1 MRKRWIAIAMAICV
15 TLGSVASA
23 DGALFAAEAGTEF
36 VAETENDAE
45 TEALDPAENAG
56 EAVETVEPTENTEAS
71 AETQATETTEAT
83 EETTEPTETPEN
95 TEAPT
100 ESTGDTTETEGSEP
114 AENTEG
120 STESEVTETTESTE
134 PTETTEN
141 TEVVTETEK
150 ETETTEET
158 ETAEDTE
165 EETEMTEE
173 NEAAEDTEEATEEAE
188 RRRKKEDIKGNNHS
202 FSEALAISVNR
213 PVDGALESRDDEK
226 YYKFTLS
233 QAGYAKVNF
242 THQSVNNAN
251 ALWEIHL
258 YDNQY
263 KQLQH
268 RASTGKER
276 GTELAETGLPAGTYY
291 IKINGCSSWNWSDA
305 PYQLTVN
312 YTAASNWESEWND
325 SFETA
330 DSIGFGTAV
339 NGTVM
344 ESEDEDY
351 YKITVP
357 QAGYVKVN
365 FTHESVNSSDRLWG
379 ICLYN
384 DQYEQLQ
391 YRTSIGKERGTELT
405 EVGLAAG
412 TYYVKISV
420 GPDAWRTWSDT
431 LYKLTVNY
439 TAASNWESE
448 WNDSFETADGI
459 SSGKVI
465 SGTIMEENDVDYYK
479 ITIPKA
485 GYVKVKFTHE
495 SVNSSDRLWGIRLYN
510 DQYEQLQYRT
520 TVGTEQGV
528 SLTETG
534 LAAGTYYVKI
544 SVGPDAWRTWS
555 DKPYKLTLSYKSASD
570 WESEW
575 NDSFGTADSASVG
588 KTRKG
593 TIMESDD
600 VDYYKIKVSHS
611 GVLAVDFKHDS
622 VSSDKNLW
630 KVTIYNANYQEQASA
645 ASKGNAKSTTVS
657 SSVAAGTYY
666 VKVAKDYWG
675 DWSDSVYSVKFNQYF
690 SDAKVSLKASDGTG
704 AKLTWKKLSGA
715 SGYEIYRSTKKSGK
729 YEKIKTVTGGKTTS
743 YTDKKVTMGKTYYYK
758 VRAYKKSGK
767 TKLYS
772 PYSGVKS
779 AKIKP
784 AKVSISKVTSTSS
797 KKAKITWKKAS
808 GASGYEIYR
817 STSKNGKYKKV
828 TTVKSGKT
836 TAYTDKKLKSKKTYY
851 YKVRAYKNVGKKKV
865 YGDYSKY
872 KSVKV
877 K

>member
-1 MRKRWIAIAMAICV
+1 M
-15 TLGSVASA
+15 
-23 DGALFAAEAGTEF
+23 
-36 VAETENDAE
+36 
-45 TEALDPAENAG
+45 
-56 EAVETVEPTENTEAS
+56 
-71 AETQATETTEAT
+71 
-83 EETTEPTETPEN
+83 
-95 TEAPT
+95 
-100 ESTGDTTETEGSEP
+100 
-114 AENTEG
+114 
-120 STESEVTETTESTE
+120 
-134 PTETTEN
+134 
-141 TEVVTETEK
+141 
-150 ETETTEET
+150 
-158 ETAEDTE
+158 
-165 EETEMTEE
+165 
-173 NEAAEDTEEATEEAE
+173 
-188 RRRKKEDIKGNNHS
+188 
-202 FSEALAISVNR
+202 
-213 PVDGALESRDDEK
+213 
-226 YYKFTLS
+226 
-233 QAGYAKVNF
+233 KVNF

-263 KQLQH
+263 KQLQY
-268 RASTGKER
+268 RTSTGKER
-276 GTELAETGLPAGTYY
+276 GRELAETGLPAGTYY
-291 IKINGCSSWNWSDA
+291 IKINGCSRWNWSDA

-312 YTAASNWESEWND
+312 YTAASGWESEWND

-339 NGTVM
+339 NGTMM

-365 FTHESVNSSDRLWG
+365 FTHESVNSSNALWG
-379 ICLYN
+379 ISLYN

-405 EVGLAAG
+405 GVGLVAG
-412 TYYVKISV
+412 TYYIKINGYSS
-420 GPDAWRTWSDT
+420 WNWSDAP
-431 LYKLTVNY
+431 YQLTVNY
-439 TAASNWESE
+439 TASSDWESE
-448 WNDSFETADGI
+448 WNDSFETADNI
-459 SSGKVI
+459 LSGKTMN
-465 SGTIMEENDVDYYK
+465 GTVMEEDDIDYYK

-485 GYVKVKFTHE
+485 GHVKVKFTHQ
-495 SVNSSDRLWGIRLYN
+495 SVNNSNNLWEISLFN
-510 DQYEQLQYRT
+510 DQYEELQYRASAGKENGISMAE
-520 TVGTEQGV
+520 V
-528 SLTETG
+528 G
-534 LAAGTYYVKI
+534 LAAGTYYIKI
-544 SVGPDAWRTWS
+544 NRYSSWNWS
-555 DKPYKLTLSYKSASD
+555 DVPYKLTVSYKSASD

-575 NDSFGTADSASVG
+575 NDSFGTADSASVE

-622 VSSDKNLW
+622 VSSDENLW

-666 VKVAKDYWG
+666 VKVAKDWYY
-675 DWSDSVYSVKFNQYF
+675 WSDSVYSVKFNQYF
-690 SDAKVSLKASDGTG
+690 SDAKVSLQASDGTG

-772 PYSGVKS
+772 PYSSVKS

-836 TAYTDKKLKSKKTYY
+836 TTYTDKKLKSKKTYY

>member
-420 GPDAWRTWSDT
+420 GPDAWRTWSD
-431 LYKLTVNY
+431 
-439 TAASNWESE
+439 
-448 WNDSFETADGI
+448 
-459 SSGKVI
+459 
-465 SGTIMEENDVDYYK
+465 
-479 ITIPKA
+479 
-485 GYVKVKFTHE
+485 
-495 SVNSSDRLWGIRLYN
+495 
-510 DQYEQLQYRT
+510 
-520 TVGTEQGV
+520 
-528 SLTETG
+528 
-534 LAAGTYYVKI
+534 
-544 SVGPDAWRTWS
+544 
-555 DKPYKLTLSYKSASD
+555 KPYKLTLSYKSASD